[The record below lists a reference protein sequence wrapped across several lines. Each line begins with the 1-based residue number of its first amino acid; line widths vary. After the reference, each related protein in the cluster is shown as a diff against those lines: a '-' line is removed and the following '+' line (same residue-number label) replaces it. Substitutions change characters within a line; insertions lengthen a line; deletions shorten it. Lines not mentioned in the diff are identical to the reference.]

1 MRYSIK
7 EISQLVNMSAHTI
20 RYYEKIGLLPKAE
33 RNENKYRVYMTEDV
47 DRLKLI
53 SCIKKTGMPLEEIKP
68 YLDMDLDGDLS
79 DYPNLVEMALNHKKK
94 VEKQIEDL
102 QIVVDFIDRK
112 LELGTF
118 KRSECQKINE
128 ENVQLRSYHLN

>member
-79 DYPNLVEMALNHKKK
+79 NYPNLVEMALNHKKK

-118 KRSECQKINE
+118 KRSECSE
-128 ENVQLRSYHLN
+128 D